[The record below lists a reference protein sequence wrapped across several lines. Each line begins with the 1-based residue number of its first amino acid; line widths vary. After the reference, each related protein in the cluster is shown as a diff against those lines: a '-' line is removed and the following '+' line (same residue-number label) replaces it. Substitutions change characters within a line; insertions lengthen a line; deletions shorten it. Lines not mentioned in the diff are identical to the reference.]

1 KGVFFGEL
9 ETLYQATVSEQPAIL
24 PDLPI
29 QYADFAAWQRD
40 WLQGSVLADQLSHWK
55 TRLADAPSVLELPT
69 DHPRPPIES
78 TRGASCLFNLPQ
90 PLSKALQTVS
100 QQEGVSLF
108 MTLTAAFQ
116 TLLSRYSGQEDVLLG
131 TVTAD
136 RGQAET
142 EHLIGFLVNT
152 LVLRTDLSGD
162 PTFRELLGRVREG
175 LLGAQEQQDVP
186 FEYLV
191 KELQPDRS
199 SGQNPFFQ
207 VMLAFE
213 PLPSSSAPLPQWTL
227 TTEDIQTGAAKFDL
241 YLELEE
247 RPDGLHGRLEY
258 RTDLFEEATIRR
270 LIGHWQT
277 LLEGIVAHPEQ
288 RLSALP
294 LLAEAE
300 RQQVLVD
307 WNATQSIS
315 PIEQGI
321 HHMFE
326 SQVERTPEACALVF
340 GEQEMSYRELN
351 RRANR
356 LAHHLRHL
364 GVGPEV
370 LVGLCLE
377 RSSDMVVGLL
387 GILKA
392 GGAYVPLDPTY
403 PQDRLAFMLQDSQ
416 ISVLLTQ
423 QQLEERLS
431 EHHIPIICL
440 DTDLEGSDQE
450 SSENPSSTVKA
461 ENLAYVIYTSGSTGK
476 PKGVLI
482 THAAIVDHCSTIK
495 KYYELDANDR
505 VLQFSTI
512 TFDPSLEQIFST
524 LISGATL
531 VLRNSEVWSATDL
544 QKKMQDC
551 RLTVMNIPTSYWHY
565 ITQEWANTSTA
576 LAHNQL
582 RLLIVGGDRLLPE
595 YLDLWQQLPMHSVR
609 LLNAYGP
616 TETTITATIF
626 EIPRQSYKNTPL
638 KNIPIGRPLANR
650 TIYILDTYGN
660 PVPIGIPGELYIGG
674 SLLARGYL
682 NRAELTVE
690 KFVPDPFSKDADAR
704 LYRTGDLARYLPD
717 GNIEFLGRIDHQVKI
732 RGFRIEPGE
741 IEMVLRQHSAV
752 REAFV
757 QAYKHEGGDKLLA
770 AYVVLEKQDTTIDE
784 LRLFL
789 KKHLPDYMVPSDFV
803 LLDSIPMT
811 SSGKVDRQALPV
823 PDLSDRVAENTF
835 VAPTLAVH
843 YQLQHI
849 WEDLLNV
856 KPIGM
861 QDNFFSLGGHSL
873 LAAQM
878 IDRIEQVCGKKLL
891 LATLFAGATIQH
903 LADALLQE
911 TYPPSKEE
919 TDTRTRVVTV
929 QAGGSRQPF
938 FFLHGDWHGGGL
950 YCLNLAEHLS
960 KDQPFYTLEPYRFE
974 GLAVPPTLE
983 EMAATHTHAMRE
995 VQPEG
1000 PYLLGGWCNGG
1011 LLAYEMA
1018 RQLHAAGQ
1026 TVALLVALDMG
1037 TPFSYRL
1044 TRAIITR
1051 CGKLL
1056 GLGQEQQVNWF
1067 LRYIY
1072 LRVPSFRKRTQETAG
1087 VKTTDQT
1094 ASQSK
1099 VGRRSLGQ
1107 RVRQALFPSVEALRY
1122 NWFGIYRWVA
1132 GSYAPGSYP
1141 GKLTLLWSNEADA
1154 HSSNWRTLSGAKE
1167 IEEQVFPGIH
1177 VMYGNENLPLLAE
1190 RLNAYLLE
1198 AQAMIAHER
1207 A

>member
-1 KGVFFGEL
+1 
-9 ETLYQATVSEQPAIL
+9 
-24 PDLPI
+24 
-29 QYADFAAWQRD
+29 WQRD
-40 WLQGSVLADQLSHWK
+40 WLQGPVLADQLSYWK
-55 TRLADAPSVLELPT
+55 TRLADAPTVLDLPT
-69 DHPRPPIES
+69 DHPHPPVAS
-78 TRGASCLFNLPQ
+78 TRGARCLFSLPQ
-90 PLSKALQTVS
+90 SLITALKALS
-100 QQEGVSLF
+100 RQEGVSLF

-116 TLLSRYSGQEDVLLG
+116 TLLSRYSGQQDVLLG
-131 TVTAD
+131 TVSAD
-136 RGQAET
+136 RGQPET
-142 EHLIGFLVNT
+142 KDLIGFFVNT
-152 LVLRTDLSGD
+152 LVLRTDLSD
-162 PTFRELLGRVREG
+162 NPSFRELLGRVREG
-175 LLGAQEQQDVP
+175 LLQAQEHQDVP

-213 PLPSSSAPLPQWTL
+213 TVNFDSPSGWILNQL
-227 TTEDIQTGAAKFDL
+227 DIKAETAKFDL
-241 YLELEE
+241 SLELED
-247 RPDGLHGRLEY
+247 RPDGLFCCFEY

-288 RLSALP
+288 QISALP
-294 LLAEAE
+294 LLPEAE
-300 RQQVLVD
+300 RQQVLMD
-307 WNATQSIS
+307 WNATQSTS
-315 PIEQGI
+315 PTEQCI
-321 HHMFE
+321 HHLFE
-326 SQVERTPEACALVF
+326 AQVERTPEACALLF
-340 GEQEMSYRELN
+340 DEQEVSYRDLN

-356 LAHHLRHL
+356 LAHHLRQL
-364 GVGPEV
+364 GVGPEM
-370 LVGLCLE
+370 LVGLCME
-377 RSSDMVVGLL
+377 RSVEMVVGLL

-403 PQDRLAFMLQDSQ
+403 PQDRLAFMIQDGQ

-423 QQLEERLS
+423 QRLQERLS

-440 DTDLEGSDQE
+440 DTGLEGSDQE
-450 SSENPSSTVKA
+450 PSENPPNEVKA

-482 THAAIVDHCSTIK
+482 THGAIVDHCSTIK

-512 TFDPSLEQIFST
+512 TFDPSLEQILST
-524 LISGATL
+524 LITGATL
-531 VLRNSEVWSATDL
+531 ILRDSEVWSATDL
-544 QKKMQDC
+544 QKKMQDY
-551 RLTVMNIPTSYWHY
+551 RLTVMNIPTAYWHY
-565 ITQEWANTSTA
+565 IMQEWANASTP
-576 LAHNQL
+576 LSHHQL

-595 YLDLWQQLPMHSVR
+595 YLDLWQRLPMHSVR

-616 TETTITATIF
+616 TETTITATVF
-626 EIPRQSYKNTPL
+626 EIPHQSYKNTPL
-638 KNIPIGRPLANR
+638 RNIPIGRPLANR

-660 PVPIGIPGELYIGG
+660 PVPIGIPGELHIGG
-674 SLLARGYL
+674 GLLARGYL
-682 NRAELTVE
+682 NRAELTAE
-690 KFVPDPFSKDADAR
+690 KFIPDPFSKEPGAR

-752 REAFV
+752 REALV
-757 QAYKHEGGDKLLA
+757 QAYKHDGGEKHLA
-770 AYVVLEKQDTTIDE
+770 AYVVLEKQNATIDE

-789 KKHLPDYMVPSDFV
+789 KKHLPDYMIPSDFV
-803 LLDSIPMT
+803 LLDFMPMT
-811 SSGKVDRQALPV
+811 SNGKIDRQALPA
-823 PDLSDRVAENTF
+823 PDQTDRVAENTF

-843 YQLQHI
+843 HQLQHI
-849 WEDLLNV
+849 WEDLLGV

-873 LAAQM
+873 LAARM
-878 IDRIEQVCGKKLL
+878 IDRIEQVCGKKLP

-911 TYPPSKEE
+911 KDTSGKEGA
-919 TDTRTRVVTV
+919 DTRTRVVTV
-929 QAGGSRQPF
+929 QAGGSRRPF

-960 KDQPFYTLEPYRFE
+960 REQPFYTLDPYRFE
-974 GLAVPPTLE
+974 GLAVPPSLE
-983 EMAATHTHAMRE
+983 EMAAAHIQAMRV

-1018 RQLHAAGQ
+1018 RQLHAGGQ

-1037 TPFSYRL
+1037 TPSSYRL
-1044 TRAIITR
+1044 TRAIFTR

-1056 GLGQEQQVNWF
+1056 GLGAEQQLNWF
-1067 LRYIY
+1067 LRYVY
-1072 LRVPSFRKRTQETAG
+1072 LRVPSFRKRTQEAAEGNMIEQAASESKAG
-1087 VKTTDQT
+1087 RKGLLHRLRH
-1094 ASQSK
+1094 AW
-1099 VGRRSLGQ
+1099 
-1107 RVRQALFPSVEALRY
+1107 FPSVAALRY
-1122 NWFGIYRWVA
+1122 NWFGIYRWIV
-1132 GSYAPGSYP
+1132 GGYVPGPYP
-1141 GKLTLLWSNEADA
+1141 GKLTLLWSNEAEARGTD
-1154 HSSNWRTLSGAKE
+1154 WRSISGAHE
-1167 IEEQVFPGIH
+1167 IEEQIFPGVH
-1177 VMYGNENLPLLAE
+1177 VMYGNENLPQLAE
-1190 RLNAYLLE
+1190 RLNASLLE
-1198 AQAMIAHER
+1198 AQATIGHER